1 MSWQLGGD
9 TAIDCPYFSGKD
21 IGLSSQPPRP
31 PPGMKYL
38 LCGLASAEVTAGHLS
53 ADTVGG
59 KVTFI
64 ALYKAFILFEICSE
78 PY

>member
-59 KVTFI
+59 ESYFHH
-64 ALYKAFILFEICSE
+64 KAFILFEICSE